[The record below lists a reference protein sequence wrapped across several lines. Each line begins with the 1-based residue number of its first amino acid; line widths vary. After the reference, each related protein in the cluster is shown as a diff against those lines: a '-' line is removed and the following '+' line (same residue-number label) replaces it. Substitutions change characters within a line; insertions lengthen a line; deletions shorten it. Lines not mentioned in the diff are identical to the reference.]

1 MRFAVPASRR
11 NRGRVMKIII
21 DRIEGDIAVCE
32 IDGKRFVNLPVSL
45 FENASERDI
54 YLLTKDDAS
63 KAESMEKARLLF
75 DKLKKK

>member
-1 MRFAVPASRR
+1 
-11 NRGRVMKIII
+11 MKIII

-45 FENASERDI
+45 FENAKERDV
-54 YLLTKDDAS
+54 YVLTKDDSAKEEALN
-63 KAESMEKARLLF
+63 KAQSLF

>member
-1 MRFAVPASRR
+1 
-11 NRGRVMKIII
+11 MKIVI

-32 IDGKRFVNLPVSL
+32 IDGKRFVNLPVAL

-54 YLLTKDDAS
+54 YLLTRDDSAREES
-63 KAESMEKARLLF
+63 LNKAQSLF